1 MSNPLAPDWLVPPAD
16 PNALDQK
23 VWPAHARRDDDG
35 VLRVGGVSASRLVE
49 QYGSPLYVVDLDEV
63 VQRARSLEDTLTSA
77 LAHSGRTLRIHY
89 ATKAL
94 LAADVIRALDGLGWG
109 FDVSSFGEWEWTRRA
124 GANPAHIEYQGN
136 NKSVHELRAAI
147 SHGVGQIVIDSA
159 IEVERLAAVT
169 TELGVTQDVMIRVNT
184 GVHAGTHEYLAT
196 AREDQK
202 FGVARADIP
211 ALAADIAR
219 HPSLRLI
226 GLHSHIG
233 SQIVAPDGF
242 VEATKRVLELYKT
255 LQAHHPLTTLNIGG
269 GFAIPYTSADP
280 ESNLEDIA
288 QAVGH
293 EIDEFVAREGI
304 TLDTIACEPGRYVVG
319 PAGVTLYSVGTTKP
333 VEVDYPVGDESDE
346 ESGVATRLYVSVDGG
361 MSDNLRP
368 ALYGANYTARI
379 ANRASSAPPALVRV
393 VGSHCESG
401 DIVIHDDYLPA
412 DVTPG
417 DLVAVA
423 ATGAYCH
430 SLSSNYNAL
439 GRPALVVIEGGEA
452 RVAIQSETPD
462 DVMARDL
469 GLALGSLAADQNR
482 TMTHSNGGERT
493 DQA

>member
-1 MSNPLAPDWLVPPAD
+1 MSHPLAPDWLIEPAD
-16 PNALDQK
+16 VNALDQK
-23 VWPAHARRDDDG
+23 IWPAHARRDQAG
-35 VLRVGGVSASRLVE
+35 QLSIGGVSSSHLVE
-49 QYGSPLYVVDLDEV
+49 QYGSPLYVLDLDDV
-63 VQRARSLEDTLTSA
+63 VERARNVEAILSAA
-77 LAHSGRTLRIHY
+77 LAVSGRTLRIHY

-94 LAADVIRALDGLGWG
+94 LAADVVRTLDGLGWG

-124 GANPAHIEYQGN
+124 GADPAHVEYQGN
-136 NKSVHELRAAI
+136 NKSAQELRAAV

-159 IEVERLAAVT
+159 IEVERLAEVA
-169 TELGVTQDVMIRVNT
+169 EGLGVTQDVMIRVNT
-184 GVHAGTHEYLAT
+184 GVHAGTHDYLAT

-202 FGVARADIP
+202 FGVARVDIP
-211 ALAADIAR
+211 ALAAQIAR
-219 HPSLRLI
+219 QPHLRLI

-242 VEATKRVLELYKT
+242 VEATTRVLELYRD
-255 LQAHHPLTTLNIGG
+255 LQVDHRLTTLNIGG

-288 QAVGH
+288 QAVGK
-293 EIDEFVAREGI
+293 EIDDFVAREAI
-304 TLDTIACEPGRYVVG
+304 TLETIACEPGRVVVG
-319 PAGVTLYSVGTTKP
+319 PAGVTLYTVGTTKP
-333 VEVDYPVGDESDE
+333 VEVENPAAEDSPP
-346 ESGVATRLYVSVDGG
+346 AIRLYVSVDGG

-368 ALYGANYTARI
+368 ALYGANYTAAL
-379 ANRASSAPPALVRV
+379 ANRTSAEPPTLVRV

-412 DVTPG
+412 DVAPG

-439 GRPALVVIEGGEA
+439 GRPALVVIAGGNA
-452 RVAIQSETPD
+452 RVAIAAETPD

-469 GLALGSLAADQNR
+469 GLALSTRATHHDSAGEHAAR
-482 TMTHSNGGERT
+482 LERT
-493 DQA
+493 SRA